1 MVQSTWW
8 PPHWLLRVVLFC
20 VVIPAHGH
28 NGASF
33 FWQSNHGW
41 LLLRY
46 RGGGSRVVDEKS
58 VSVKDTPSTT
68 TGLSTPPLPSVPWD
82 AETLSESQANVEQLN
97 SENATTRIRR
107 QPVVPSWK
115 ESLPERLRRKGPKTL
130 QKICLGSTDIYL
142 LGTAHV
148 SNDSSTDVQM
158 LLEHVHP
165 DCIFVELC
173 DARIALL
180 VGDSDGSS
188 HSSAVSTNTSA
199 TAAAAAA
206 AVDSASTKVSFWKR
220 WQAATQ
226 QAQGGSDSGTS
237 RWQALS
243 TVLLSRV
250 QEDYAKELGVELGGE
265 FRSAHAYWLA
275 ATSSATASTTAER
288 TSHFHVPKSSKPVHL
303 VLGDRPLHLTIVRAW
318 ESLSFWPKVKLVV
331 GLLWSSLRRP
341 NKEEI
346 RAWLESV
353 MHEESDVLTKSFAEL
368 RHHFPTLYTTILS
381 ERDAWL
387 AAKLVQ
393 TCRVLQT
400 VTTTPTAHLPD
411 NSRPKTT
418 IVAIVGAGHVPG
430 ICDWLTHGPTTSSTT
445 TGTTTTPEH
454 VLAELVTTRR
464 WAHDAL
470 VQNQAIPM
478 WIHEVSAL
486 TDPTTI
492 VPC

>member
-1 MVQSTWW
+1 MIQTTCW
-8 PPHWLLRVVLFC
+8 PRCLLRVVLVC
-20 VVIPAHGH
+20 AVIPAHGH
-28 NGASF
+28 SGASF
-33 FWQSNHGW
+33 FRQSNGW

-46 RGGGSRVVDEKS
+46 RGGGSRVVDGKPSAAAE
-58 VSVKDTPSTT
+58 DPSTATGT
-68 TGLSTPPLPSVPWD
+68 TGLSTPPLPTVHWD
-82 AETLSESQANVEQLN
+82 AETLSGRQAFVEQLK

-107 QPVVPSWK
+107 QPVPSWK
-115 ESLPERLRRKGPKTL
+115 QSLPERLRRKGPKTL

-148 SNDSSTDVQM
+148 SNDSSTDVQT

-173 DARIALL
+173 DARIPLL
-180 VGDSDGSS
+180 VGDTCS
-188 HSSAVSTNTSA
+188 SSAASANTSA
-199 TAAAAAA
+199 TATT
-206 AVDSASTKVSFWKR
+206 VDPTIAKVSFWKR
-220 WQAATQ
+220 WQATQ
-226 QAQGGSDSGTS
+226 QAQGGDSGGTRTS

-265 FRSAHAYWLA
+265 FRSAHAYWLEA
-275 ATSSATASTTAER
+275 AASAASSTATTSQD
-288 TSHFHVPKSSKPVHL
+288 HVPSSKTPVHL

-318 ESLSFWPKVKLVV
+318 ESLSFWPKVKLIM

-341 NKEEI
+341 NPQEI

-368 RHHFPTLYTTILS
+368 RHHFPTLYLTILS

-393 TCRVLQT
+393 TCRVLQLAPMAA
-400 VTTTPTAHLPD
+400 PTDHLPY
-411 NSRPKTT
+411 SPRRKTT

-430 ICDWLTHGPTTSSTT
+430 ICDWLTHGPTSTL
-445 TGTTTTPEH
+445 GTTTSTTPER

-464 WAHDAL
+464 WAHDDV
-470 VQNQAIPM
+470 VQHQAIPM

-486 TDPTTI
+486 PDPSSMLITDEANAS
-492 VPC
+492 